1 MLDYR
6 QEMITNLIILY
17 TVSSPGNFVH
27 LYIHHVI
34 LTVCVY
40 MQGGLVSMLSS
51 AIKSG
56 THVREKIGK
65 YIADS
70 HHPVER

>member
-1 MLDYR
+1 MRHYQR
-6 QEMITNLIILY
+6 QNNKLNFLHSEAVQEILISLFL
-17 TVSSPGNFVH
+17 SFMP
-27 LYIHHVI
+27 
-34 LTVCVY
+34 
-40 MQGGLVSMLSS
+40 QGGLVSMLSS

>member
-1 MLDYR
+1 
-6 QEMITNLIILY
+6 
-17 TVSSPGNFVH
+17 
-27 LYIHHVI
+27 
-34 LTVCVY
+34 

>member
-17 TVSSPGNFVH
+17 ILYNYFVH